1 MLLDPNRAK
10 YTNDPLGPNTV
21 SIGSPI

>member
-1 MLLDPNRAK
+1 MLLDPSRAK